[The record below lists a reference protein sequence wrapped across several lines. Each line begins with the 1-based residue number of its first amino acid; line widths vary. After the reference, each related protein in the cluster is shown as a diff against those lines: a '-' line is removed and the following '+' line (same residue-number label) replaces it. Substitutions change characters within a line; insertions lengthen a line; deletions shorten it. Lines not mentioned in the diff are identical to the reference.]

1 MSALKENACPI
12 GVLLSGRGSNFAAI
26 QNAITS
32 GNLPNAEIRVVIS
45 NHKDAPGLAIAR
57 QNGIAAIS
65 LNRDG
70 YSNRKD
76 FDTAICNALKS
87 HQVKLVVLAGYDRIL
102 GEPVLSTFANRILNI
117 HPSLLPAY
125 GGKGMLGLKVHQT
138 VLEQSDAESGC
149 SVHLVTNEVDA
160 GPVLGQ
166 RTVQVLPTDT
176 PESLA
181 ERILAEEHKLYPQ
194 VIQAFIEKHQLAQGN
209 AEDEEDALV

>member
-1 MSALKENACPI
+1 VSVTQKKPCPI

-32 GNLPNAEIRVVIS
+32 GSLPNAEIKVVIS

-57 QNGIAAIS
+57 QNGIASIT

-102 GEPVLSTFANRILNI
+102 GEPVLSMFANRILNI

-125 GGKGMLGLKVHQT
+125 GGKGMVGMKIHQA
-138 VLEQSDAESGC
+138 VLEQSETQSGC
-149 SVHLVTNEVDA
+149 SVHLVTNDVDA
-160 GPVLGQ
+160 GPILGQ
-166 RTVQVLPTDT
+166 STVPVLPADT

-194 VIQAFIEKHQLAQGN
+194 VIRTFIEKHQLAQGN
-209 AEDEEDALV
+209 AQDAKDALV